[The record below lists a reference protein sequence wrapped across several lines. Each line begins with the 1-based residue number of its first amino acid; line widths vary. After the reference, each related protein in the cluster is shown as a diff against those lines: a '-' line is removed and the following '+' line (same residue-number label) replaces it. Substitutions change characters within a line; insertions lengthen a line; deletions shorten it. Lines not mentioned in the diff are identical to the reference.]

1 VWWNPV
7 QIQDLVCTQAQ
18 QCPHRKLQ
26 LHERLAAKPFEDIIK
41 TAPAAQDT
49 VYHFSGKS
57 PLDCGYIH
65 PLESVIQEDIGIS
78 ALFHFK
84 QD

>member
-7 QIQDLVCTQAQ
+7 QIQDLICTQTQ
-18 QCPHRKLQ
+18 QYPHRKFQ
-26 LHERLAAKPFEDIIK
+26 LHKRLTAKPFEDIIK

-49 VYHFSGKS
+49 VCYLGGKP
-57 PLDCGYIH
+57 PLRCGYIP
-65 PLESVIQEDIGIS
+65 PLKSVIQKDIGIS
-78 ALFHFK
+78 ALFHLK